1 MRDDHTAS
9 GPCRHGPMRWPATE
23 AGGAESEVGDP
34 VVAAGRRARDA
45 DIARAL
51 AVYGEWREHELR
63 FLLDL
68 VPPGGR
74 VAEVGAGIGAFSL
87 AFARHVVPGGR
98 LDAIEAAPGRRSLL
112 VGNLAANGLADAVVV
127 HADVATEVLAIADLV
142 RIAGDVAAADAAAAI
157 EAAGPGATIALEVDE
172 LGRGAALFP
181 GFAASGRRVVLA
193 AFPAF
198 DGDNHRDRAG
208 NVFGFRQDA
217 VLVALPPG
225 RALPGEPAKGHLA
238 AGAATA
244 ALLAPVAD
252 LLAFASAFAALP
264 REGDETADARDV
276 ERLRH
281 RLAETEA
288 RLAEAQAA
296 LAAAERQA
304 KHFAGRD
311 RDARNDLLGEF
322 GRTGLLETGL
332 LRRRRGSELK
342 GHHRILERSGL
353 FDPVWYVA
361 TYPDVGR
368 AKVDPLVH
376 YLLVGGF
383 EGRKPNS
390 LFDSAH
396 YLKRY
401 PDLAESGLNPLV
413 HYALHGGREGR
424 DCGGAFDGKFYLAA
438 NPDVAA
444 SGEHPMAH
452 YLRVGRKEGRA
463 PVDRPVVERGA
474 MPKAPPPH
482 VWAEIARTRR
492 APEAPVVDVVVPV
505 YRGYDDTLACL
516 HSVLTAPAATPFELV
531 VVDDASPEPALS
543 AELARLAGLKLITLL
558 VNAPNRG
565 FVGSTNRG
573 MALHPDRDVVLL
585 NSDTVVYNDWL
596 DRLRA
601 QALKQGVGSVTP
613 LSNNATICSYP
624 HENRD
629 NTADLEIG
637 YAELDRLA
645 AEVNAGEAVEVP
657 TGVGF
662 CMYVRRPMLEAVGL
676 FDEAAFG
683 RGYGEENDLCRRA
696 AAAGFVNVLATDV
709 FVRHTGEV
717 SFAADASGSKATG
730 LKAVLDKHPDYLDR
744 VHAYIAEKPAAA
756 ARRRLDAARMRRLLP
771 QAGAVAFVTH
781 AFTGGVVRHLDDMAA
796 MLTQAGLGVVLMAPR
811 RDARGGR
818 IGIDLRAGLD
828 VPNLGDLDVARDFDA
843 LAEALRGLDVRQ
855 IHVHSLAEW
864 PEAALERLPALAEAF
879 GVPLDFT
886 FHDYL
891 PVCPRINMIDETG
904 VFCGVHGWRA
914 CNACENRAAPPKG
927 APDIDVWRARYRRF
941 VVAARHLY
949 APSQDAAERL
959 AGYFPDRRIRVVPHV
974 EPPPPAAPAVAAR
987 VPGERLRVA
996 VIGAIGPHKG
1006 SRLLLAMAEDAAA
1019 RKLPLDFVVVGHTD
1033 VDAELGRRAAITGRY
1048 REDEVDGLLAA
1059 QRCHVALIPSVWPET
1074 YCYTLSI
1081 ALRNGFPTAVFD
1093 LGAQRERLVAEAPER
1108 AIVLPLA
1115 AMTDA
1120 RLANDLLVAGAERFA
1135 GAAPA
1140 ASRADGGPRPA
1151 HTFESYY
1158 GT

>member
-9 GPCRHGPMRWPATE
+9 GACRHGLMRWPAE
-23 AGGAESEVGDP
+23 
-34 VVAAGRRARDA
+34 DA
-45 DIARAL
+45 DAGRAL
-51 AVYGEWREHELR
+51 AIYGEWRENELA
-63 FLLDL
+63 FLLAL
-68 VPPGGR
+68 SPPGGR
-74 VAEVGAGIGAFSL
+74 VVDAGAGIGAFSL
-87 AFARHVVPGGR
+87 AFARAAGH
-98 LDAIEAAPGRRSLL
+98 LDAIEPDAAPRRLL
-112 VGNLAANGLADAVVV
+112 AENLADNGLAASGGTAVATAGTAAGVAV
-127 HADVATEVLAIADLV
+127 HAGVAAAADALAAADLV
-142 RIAGDVAAADAAAAI
+142 RVAASLPAADAAAAVA
-157 EAAGPGATIALEVDE
+157 AAGPAAVVAVEIDD
-172 LGRGAALFP
+172 LGRGTALLP
-181 GFAASGRRVVLA
+181 LLSAGGRRVVLA
-193 AFPAF
+193 AFAAY
-198 DGDNHRDRAG
+198 DRDNFRDRAG

-217 VLVALPPG
+217 VLVGLPPG
-225 RALPGEPAKGHLA
+225 RALPGE
-238 AGAATA
+238 GADGATA
-244 ALLAPVAD
+244 AALVPIADELA
-252 LLAFASAFAALP
+252 LAAAFVALP
-264 REGDETADARDV
+264 READATADARDLAA
-276 ERLRH
+276 LRR
-281 RLAETEA
+281 RLAATEA
-288 RLAEAQAA
+288 RLAETERA
-296 LAAAERQA
+296 LAVAERRA

-322 GRTGLLETGL
+322 GQTGL

-342 GHHRILERSGL
+342 GHHRILARSGL

-368 AKVDPLVH
+368 SKVDPLVH

-383 EGRKPNS
+383 EGRKPNPY
-390 LFDSAH
+390 FDSAH
-396 YLKRY
+396 YLERY

-463 PVDRPVVERGA
+463 PVPRPVVERGE
-474 MPKAPPPH
+474 MPKAPPAEA
-482 VWAEIARTRR
+482 WAEIARTRR
-492 APEAPVVDVVVPV
+492 PAAMPAVDVVVPV

-516 HSVLTAPAATPFELV
+516 HAVMTAPTATPFDLV

-543 AELARLAGLKLITLL
+543 AELSRLAGLKLITLL

-601 QALKQGVGSVTP
+601 QATKPGVGTVTP

-637 YAELDRLA
+637 YAALDRLA
-645 AEVNAGEAVEVP
+645 AEVNAGDAVEVP

-662 CMYVRRPMLEAVGL
+662 CMYVRRAVLDTVGL

-717 SFAADASGSKATG
+717 SFAADASGGKAAG
-730 LKAVLDKHPDYLDR
+730 LKAVLDRHPDYLDR
-744 VHAYIAEKPAAA
+744 VHAYIAAKPAAA
-756 ARRRLDAARMRRLLP
+756 ARRRLDAARLKRLLP

-781 AFTGGVVRHLDDMAA
+781 AFSGGVVRHLDDMAA
-796 MLTQAGLGVVLMAPR
+796 MLAEAGLGAVILAPR
-811 RDARGGR
+811 RDDRGGR
-818 IGIDLRAGLD
+818 IGIDLRDGLD
-828 VPNLGDLDVARDFDA
+828 VPNLAGLDVEADFDA
-843 LAEALRGLDVRQ
+843 LAAALASLGVRQ
-855 IHVHSLAEW
+855 IHVHSLVEW
-864 PEAALERLPALAEAF
+864 PQTALERLPLLAGAL

-891 PVCPRINMIDETG
+891 AVCPRINMIDETG

-914 CNACENRAAPPKG
+914 CNACENRAAPPPG
-927 APDIDVWRARYRRF
+927 APDIDVWRERYRRF

-949 APSQDAAERL
+949 APSRDTAERL
-959 AGYFPDRRIRVVPHV
+959 AGYFPDRLIRVMPHV
-974 EPPPPAAPAVAAR
+974 EPEPPAVPAAAAR
-987 VPGERLRVA
+987 APGERLRVA
-996 VIGAIGPHKG
+996 IIGAIGPHKG
-1006 SRLLLAMAEDAAA
+1006 SALVLAMAEDARA
-1019 RKLPLDFVVVGHTD
+1019 RALPLDFVLVGHSD
-1033 VDAELGRRAAITGRY
+1033 VDAALAGLATITGRY
-1048 REDEVDGLLAA
+1048 SEEAVDGLLAA

-1081 ALRNGFPTAVFD
+1081 ALRNGFPVAVFD
-1093 LGAQRERLVAEAPER
+1093 LGAQRERLVAADPER

-1115 AMTDA
+1115 AMADA
-1120 RLANDLLVAGAERFA
+1120 RLSNDLILA
-1135 GAAPA
+1135 GAARFVGAPA
-1140 ASRADGGPRPA
+1140 RPAPGLAGPA